1 MVWASFQLKP
11 LARSGHKSRINGAP
25 SFYSPSLDSSR
36 VIRTLPF
43 CRLLFVSILGLGC
56 TWATLGYPAQAEE
69 FATPQLKQSAEQFHA
84 DVLPILDQYCLHCH
98 TSDAPE
104 GNVALDQFNSPQQ
117 MFAHVRTW
125 LKMAETQTDQFMPP
139 KDEDQPSVAERKVL
153 VTWAESLGKHLDDKP
168 PTDPG
173 QVVFRRLNRL
183 QYDNTMRDL
192 LGVDYDVATA
202 VGLPEDPVA
211 FGFNNIGTALEIPP
225 LQLEKYLAAADEMLS
240 RAVDTK
246 PKSFSFDIAKV
257 EFDLEG
263 EMPEGKGKDGPI
275 PPATEV
281 VNGYR
286 LFRLNSTHHFP
297 LTIEKAGTYRLTL
310 ATWGHKG
317 PQWVKWQPDL
327 AIRVNGQVRKSI
339 SVLSVRENPG
349 QEVLTLRLPAG
360 EVDLSIEFVNSE
372 IGPGWAENDHRFRH
386 LGWKSFEVT
395 GPVSPQGIVPSKEA
409 HEKIFIA
416 QPSDKLS
423 PNEAA
428 RQILNTFAARAFRR
442 PAQSEEIDRLLTI
455 FAMAQAE
462 GSTFEESVRY
472 SLKAVLVSPQFLFRI
487 EQTPG
492 GSGTQQVTDYELA
505 SRLSYFLTSTMPDE
519 ELFRLAAENRL
530 HEPDVLKQQ
539 VARLLADERSQ
550 VFVHD
555 FAQQW
560 LRLDELDHA
569 LPSEEFFPEFTA
581 RTRHAMRT
589 EVLMFMDHLVQGN
602 RSVIELL
609 DSDYSFTN
617 RDLTPIYRY
626 GGYQQEFQRAEINK
640 RRNPERGGLLGMGGI
655 LAMTSHVSRNSPTRR
670 GKWVLDVLVGDPPAP
685 PPPDV
690 EQIDEGSDKN
700 QAKSFRELLSLHADE
715 SSTCAGCHRKMDP
728 LGFALDQFNPIGRFE
743 RERQGEQ
750 IDATG
755 VLPGGRKL
763 NGIAELKEVLLEQ
776 KSDFVRNLTEQMMT
790 YALGRELTYQDRP
803 AVAKI
808 VERLEKND
816 HKMQELIYGIVESYP
831 FQYQRGADQQFAS
844 NP

>member
-1 MVWASFQLKP
+1 M
-11 LARSGHKSRINGAP
+11 ARSGHTSRMIDRP
-25 SFYSPSLDSSR
+25 SFYSPLLDPSR
-36 VIRTLPF
+36 VIRTFQFFRPI
-43 CRLLFVSILGLGC
+43 FVCILGLGC
-56 TWATLGYPAQAEE
+56 AWATLGYPACADE
-69 FATPQLKQSAEQFHA
+69 FATPQLEQSAEQFHA

-98 TSDAPE
+98 TTDAPS
-104 GNVALDQFNSPQQ
+104 GNVTLDRFDSPQR

-125 LKMAETQTDQFMPP
+125 LKMAQSQKDQFMPP
-139 KDEDQPSVAERKVL
+139 KDEDQPSEAERKVL
-153 VTWAESLGKHLDDKP
+153 VTWAESLGNHLDEKP
-168 PTDPG
+168 PSDPG

-183 QYDNTMRDL
+183 QYNHTMRDL
-192 LGVDYDVATA
+192 LAVDYDVATA

-246 PKSFSFDIAKV
+246 PKSFSFDMTKV
-257 EFDLEG
+257 DFDLEG
-263 EMPEGKGKDGPI
+263 EMPEGPGKDGPI

-286 LFRLNSTHHFP
+286 LFRLSSTHHFP
-297 LTIEKAGTYRLTL
+297 LQVEKAGTYRLKL
-310 ATWGHKG
+310 AAWGHKG
-317 PQWVKWQPDL
+317 PKWAKWQPDL
-327 AIRVNGQVRKSI
+327 AISVNGQVRKSI
-339 SVLSVRENPG
+339 SVLSDRENPG
-349 QEVLTLRLPAG
+349 EEVLTLQLPAG
-360 EVDLSIEFVNSE
+360 KIDLSIEFVNAE
-372 IGPGWAENDHRFRH
+372 LGPKWAENDHRFKH
-386 LGWKSFEVT
+386 LGWKSLEVA
-395 GPVSPQGIVPSKEA
+395 GPVSPQGIVPSQKA

-416 QPSDKLS
+416 QPSDTLPPK
-423 PNEAA
+423 EAA
-428 RQILNTFAARAFRR
+428 RQILTQFAKRAFRR
-442 PAQSEEIDRLLTI
+442 PAKPEEIDRLLMI
-455 FAMAQAE
+455 FDMAQAE
-462 GSTFEESVRY
+462 DSTFEESIRY

-487 EQTPG
+487 EQTPA
-492 GSGTQQVTDYELA
+492 GSDPQRVTDYELA
-505 SRLSYFLTSTMPDE
+505 SRLSYFLTNTMPDE
-519 ELFRLAAENRL
+519 ELFRLADENRL
-530 HEPDVLKQQ
+530 HEPEVLKQQ
-539 VARLLADERSQ
+539 VARLLKNERSQ

-555 FAQQW
+555 FAEQW
-560 LRLDELDHA
+560 LHLDELDHA

-589 EVLMFMDHLVQGN
+589 EVLMFMDHLVQEN

-626 GGYQQEFQRAEINK
+626 GGYQQEFQKAEINK

-728 LGFALDQFNPIGRFE
+728 LGFALDEFNPIGRFE

-750 IDATG
+750 VNATG
-755 VLPGGRKL
+755 VLPGGREL
-763 NGIAELKEVLLEQ
+763 NGIVELKGILLEQ
-776 KSDFVRNLTEQMMT
+776 KPHFVRNLTEQMMT
-790 YALGRELTYQDRP
+790 YALGRELTYEDRP
-803 AVAKI
+803 AVAAI
-808 VERLEKND
+808 VDRLEEND
-816 HKMQELIYGIVESYP
+816 FKMQELIYGIVESYP
-831 FQYQRGADQQFAS
+831 FQYQRGAEQPLAS

>member
-1 MVWASFQLKP
+1 MND
-11 LARSGHKSRINGAP
+11 RSSSSR
-25 SFYSPSLDSSR
+25 PSLDFLR
-36 VIRTLPF
+36 VIATLRFFRPVF
-43 CRLLFVSILGLGC
+43 LCILSLGC
-56 TWATLGYPAQAEE
+56 AWATLGYPVHADQ
-69 FATPQLKQSAEQFHA
+69 FATAQLKQSAEQFHA

-98 TSDAPE
+98 TSDAAS
-104 GNVALDQFNSPQQ
+104 GNVALDQYESPRQ
-117 MFAHVRTW
+117 MFAHIRVW
-125 LKMAETQTDQFMPP
+125 LKMAETQQHQFMPP
-139 KDEDQPSVAERKVL
+139 KEEDQPSEAERKVL
-153 VTWAESLGKHLDDKP
+153 VTWAESLGKHLDKKP

-183 QYDNTMRDL
+183 QYNLTMQDL
-192 LGVDYDVATA
+192 LGVEYDVATA

-246 PKSFSFDIAKV
+246 PKSFTFDITKDD
-257 EFDLEG
+257 FDLEG
-263 EMPEGKGKDGPI
+263 EMPEGPGKDGPI

-281 VNGYR
+281 VDGYR

-297 LTIEKAGTYRLTL
+297 LKIEKAGTYRLTL

-317 PQWVKWQPDL
+317 PKWIKWQPDL
-327 AIRVNGQVRKSI
+327 SIRVNGQVRKSI
-339 SVLSVRENPG
+339 SVLSVREQPG
-349 QEVLTLRLPAG
+349 VEVLTLRLPAG
-360 EVDLSIEFVNSE
+360 EVDLSIEFVNAE
-372 IGPGWAENDHRFRH
+372 IGPKWAENDHRFRH
-386 LGWKSFEVT
+386 LGWKTLEVT
-395 GPVSPQGIVPSKEA
+395 GPVSPQGIVPSQEA
-409 HEKIFIA
+409 HAKIFIA
-416 QPSDKLS
+416 QPGDDLS
-423 PNEAA
+423 AKEAA
-428 RQILNTFAARAFRR
+428 RQIVTRFATRAFRR
-442 PAQSEEIDRLLTI
+442 PALPDEVDRLLTI
-455 FAMAQAE
+455 FDMAQSE

-487 EQTPG
+487 EQMP
-492 GSGTQQVTDYELA
+492 SSSDPQQVTDYDLA
-505 SRLSYFLTSTMPDE
+505 TRLSYFLTNTMPDE
-519 ELFRLAAENRL
+519 ELFRLAEENRL
-530 HEPDVLKQQ
+530 HEPEVLKQQ
-539 VARLLADERSQ
+539 VARLLAEERSQ

-560 LRLDELDHA
+560 LHLDELDHA

-581 RTRHAMRT
+581 RTRNAMRT

-626 GGYQQEFQRAEINK
+626 GGYQHEFQKAEINK

-670 GKWVLDVLVGDPPAP
+670 GKWVLDVLIGDPPAP

-728 LGFALDQFNPIGRFE
+728 LGFALDEFNPIGRFQ
-743 RERQGEQ
+743 RERQGQ
-750 IDATG
+750 QVNATG
-755 VLPGGRKL
+755 VLPGGREL
-763 NGIAELKEVLLEQ
+763 NGIVELKEILLEQ
-776 KSDFVRNLTEQMMT
+776 KSHFVRNLTEQMMT
-790 YALGRELTYQDRP
+790 YALGRELTYEDRP
-803 AVAKI
+803 AVAAI
-808 VERLEKND
+808 MQRLEQND
-816 HKMQELIYGIVESYP
+816 YKMQELIYGIVESYP
-831 FQYQRGADQQFAS
+831 FQYQRGADHRVAS
-844 NP
+844 HPSPQPSPEVLP

>member
-1 MVWASFQLKP
+1 MNDHSSF
-11 LARSGHKSRINGAP
+11 SC
-25 SFYSPSLDSSR
+25 PSLDFSR
-36 VIRTLPF
+36 VIQPSQFFRPI
-43 CRLLFVSILGLGC
+43 FVCILGMGC
-56 TWATLGYPAQAEE
+56 AWATPGCPVHAED
-69 FATPQLKQSAEQFHA
+69 FATPQLKQSAEQFHT

-98 TSDAPE
+98 TTDAPS
-104 GNVALDQFNSPQQ
+104 GNVALDRFDTPRQ
-117 MFAHVRTW
+117 MFAQVRTW
-125 LKMAETQTDQFMPP
+125 LKMAQTQHDQFMPP
-139 KDEDQPSVAERKVL
+139 KEEDQPSQAERKVL
-153 VTWAESLGKHLDDKP
+153 VTWAESLGNHLDEKP

-183 QYDNTMRDL
+183 QYNHTMRDL
-192 LGVDYDVATA
+192 FGVDYDVATA

-225 LQLEKYLAAADEMLS
+225 LQLEKYLAAADEMLF

-246 PKSFSFDIAKV
+246 PKSFSFDMAKV
-257 EFDLEG
+257 DFSLDG
-263 EMPEGKGKDGPI
+263 EMPQGQGKDGPI
-275 PPATEV
+275 PPSTEV

-317 PQWVKWQPDL
+317 PNWVKWQPDL
-327 AIRVNGQVRKSI
+327 AISVNGQVRKSI
-339 SVLSVRENPG
+339 SVLSVRESPG
-349 QEVLTLRLPAG
+349 EEVLTLRLPAG
-360 EVDLSIEFVNSE
+360 KVDLAIEFVNAE
-372 IGPGWAENDHRFRH
+372 IGPKWAENDHRFRH
-386 LGWKSFEVT
+386 LGWKSLKVT
-395 GPVSPQGIVPSKEA
+395 GPVSPQGIVPTAEA
-409 HEKIFIA
+409 HHKIFIA
-416 QPSDKLS
+416 QPSDQLS
-423 PNEAA
+423 TQEAA
-428 RQILNTFAARAFRR
+428 RKILTAFTAKAFRR
-442 PAQSEEIDRLLTI
+442 PAQSAEIDRLQTI
-455 FAMAQAE
+455 FDMAQAE

-487 EQTPG
+487 EQSPK
-492 GSGTQQVTDYELA
+492 GSEPQRVTDYELA
-505 SRLSYFLTSTMPDE
+505 SRLSYYLWNTMPDE
-519 ELFRLAAENRL
+519 ELFRLAEEDRL
-530 HEPDVLKQQ
+530 HEPDNLKQQ

-589 EVLMFMDHLVQGN
+589 EVLMFMDHLMQEN

-626 GGYQQEFQRAEINK
+626 GGYQHEFQKAEINK

-670 GKWVLDVLVGDPPAP
+670 GKWVLDVIVGDPPAP

-715 SSTCAGCHRKMDP
+715 SSSCAGCHRKMDP
-728 LGFALDQFNPIGRFE
+728 LGFALDEFNPIGRFE
-743 RERQGEQ
+743 RERQGQ
-750 IDATG
+750 QVNATG
-755 VLPGGRKL
+755 VLPGGREL
-763 NGIAELKEVLLEQ
+763 DGIVQLKEILLEQ
-776 KSDFVRNLTEQMMT
+776 KSHFVRNLTEQMMT
-790 YALGRELTYQDRP
+790 YALGRELTYEDRP
-803 AVAKI
+803 AVAAI
-808 VERLEKND
+808 ARRLEKND
-816 HKMQELIYGIVESYP
+816 YKMQELIYGIVESYP
-831 FQYQRGADQQFAS
+831 FQYQRGADQRFAF

>member
-1 MVWASFQLKP
+1 MKP
-11 LARSGHKSRINGAP
+11 LARMGHMSKMNDRSSSLRP
-25 SFYSPSLDSSR
+25 CLDSSR
-36 VIRTLPF
+36 VSLTLPLS
-43 CRLLFVSILGLGC
+43 RPIFVCILGLGC
-56 TWATLGYPAQAEE
+56 AWATLGYPAYAEE
-69 FATPQLKQSAEQFHA
+69 FATPQLKHSAASFHA

-98 TSDAPE
+98 TSDSPA
-104 GNVALDQFNSPQQ
+104 GNVALDRFDSPQQ

-125 LKMAETQTDQFMPP
+125 LKMAQTQTDQFMPP
-139 KDEDQPSVAERKVL
+139 QAEDQPSTEERKVL
-153 VTWAESLGKHLDDKP
+153 VTWAESLGKHLDNKP

-183 QYDNTMRDL
+183 QYNLTMRDL
-192 LGVDYDVATA
+192 LGIDFDVATA

-246 PKSFSFDIAKV
+246 PKSFSFDMTKV
-257 EFDLEG
+257 KFDLEG
-263 EMPEGKGKDGPI
+263 EMPEGPGKDGPI
-275 PPATEV
+275 PPDTEV
-281 VNGYR
+281 VDGYR

-297 LTIEKAGTYRLTL
+297 LTIEKAGTYRLSL

-327 AIRVNGQVRKSI
+327 TIRVNGQVRKSI

-349 QEVLTLRLPAG
+349 VEVLTLRLPAG
-360 EVDLSIEFVNSE
+360 KVDLSIEFVNAE
-372 IGPGWAENDHRFRH
+372 IGPKWAENDHRFRH
-386 LGWKSFEVT
+386 LGWKSLEVT
-395 GPVSPQGIVPSKEA
+395 GPVSPQGIVPSQDA
-409 HEKIFIA
+409 HQRIFVA
-416 QPSDKLS
+416 QPSDQLS

-428 RQILNTFAARAFRR
+428 RQVLTHFVAKAFRR
-442 PAQSEEIDRLLTI
+442 PAKPDEIERLLTI
-455 FAMAQAE
+455 FEMAQAQ

-492 GSGTQQVTDYELA
+492 GSDPQRITDYELA
-505 SRLSYFLTSTMPDE
+505 SRLSYFLWNTMPDE
-519 ELFRLAAENRL
+519 ELFRLAAEGRL
-530 HEPDVLKQQ
+530 REPEVLKQQ
-539 VARLLADERSQ
+539 TARLLADERSQ
-550 VFVHD
+550 LFVHD

-589 EVLMFMDHLVQGN
+589 EVLMYMDHLLKDN

-626 GGYQQEFQRAEINK
+626 GGYQQEFQKAEINK

-728 LGFALDQFNPIGRFE
+728 LGFALDEFNPIGRFE
-743 RERQGEQ
+743 RERQGEKVN
-750 IDATG
+750 ATG
-755 VLPGGRKL
+755 VLPGGREL
-763 NGIAELKEVLLEQ
+763 NGIVELKEVLLEQ
-776 KSDFVRNLTEQMMT
+776 KSHFVRNLTEQMMT

-803 AVAKI
+803 AVATI
-808 VERLEKND
+808 VERLEQNEFKT
-816 HKMQELIYGIVESYP
+816 QELIYGIVESYP
-831 FQYQRGADQQFAS
+831 FQHQRGADQRIAVD
-844 NP
+844 P